1 MDYKKSY
8 SIFNIS
14 LYVAVALCMVAMS
27 TGLSFLAFVGLGLFA
42 LGGLQAKFFYR
53 CPHCHASLHILK
65 RKPDTCPECGE
76 EFLF

>member
-27 TGLSFLAFVGLGLFA
+27 TGLSFLAFVGLGL
-42 LGGLQAKFFYR
+42 
-53 CPHCHASLHILK
+53 LHWAGC
-65 RKPDTCPECGE
+65 RPSSFTAAPTAMPPCT
-76 EFLF
+76 F

>member
-42 LGGLQAKFFYR
+42 LGGLQAHSSPLLR
-53 CPHCHASLHILK
+53 
-65 RKPDTCPECGE
+65 
-76 EFLF
+76 LFPSVKSS